1 MMSALLTLLGVLL
14 CAMNTHANAVP
25 QKDFNLEKMGGKWY
39 LFGIA
44 SNSEWFTAKKSEMK
58 VGTVT
63 MTPTATGDL
72 SLSLTGQKSNGT
84 CWKMTHLAEKTETP
98 GKFTFY
104 NQCWKNDNDMRIVDV
119 KYDEYALVHTTKTKA
134 GVSAVQINLY
144 TRGVQ
149 PSPELVKK
157 FQELS
162 KEAAILPE
170 NTVIL
175 PKNGEC
181 PMD

>member
-14 CAMNTHANAVP
+14 CTMNTHANAVP

-44 SNSEWFTAKKSEMK
+44 SNAEWFASEKTEIK

-63 MTPTATGDL
+63 MTPTAAGDL
-72 SLSLTGQKSNGT
+72 SLSLAGQKLTGS
-84 CWKMTHLAEKTETP
+84 CWKMTLLAEKTETP

-104 NQCWKNDNDMRIVDV
+104 NQRWKTDMRIVDV
-119 KYDEYALVHTTKTKA
+119 KYDEYALAHTIKTKA
-134 GVSAVQINLY
+134 GVSAVQIDLY